1 MWQRYW
7 ETLERRFLIV
17 GIAQDAQGPHRV
29 LPLIDQYGV
38 RFPVL
43 IDRASSMS
51 VEFGF
56 QVTPAGA
63 FVDPGGTI
71 QYVHRSAT
79 EQFDVSDPRV
89 RTNLERFLADEKPTP
104 VADDDVRMDSRALNL
119 FAQGV
124 ERITAGEQ
132 ADALRL
138 WRTALE
144 LEPDNF
150 LIRSQ
155 IWAAEHPE
163 RFWPVIDRD
172 WQEAQLVK
180 EGYDKPLP

>member
-1 MWQRYW
+1 M
-7 ETLERRFLIV
+7 EGRFLMV
-17 GIAQDAQGPHRV
+17 GVAQDAQGPRRV
-29 LPLIDQYGV
+29 LPLIDQFGV
-38 RFPVL
+38 RFPLL

-51 VEFGF
+51 VDFGF

-63 FVDPGGTI
+63 FVDPGGKI
-71 QYVHRSAT
+71 QYIQRSAT
-79 EQFDVSDPRV
+79 EQFDVNDPRV
-89 RTNLERFLADEKPTP
+89 RINLERFLAGNKPQP
-104 VADDDVRMDSRALNL
+104 VAEDDVRVDRRALDL

-138 WRTALE
+138 WRRALD

-163 RFWPVIDRD
+163 RFWPVVDRD
-172 WQEAQLVK
+172 WQEAQLVR